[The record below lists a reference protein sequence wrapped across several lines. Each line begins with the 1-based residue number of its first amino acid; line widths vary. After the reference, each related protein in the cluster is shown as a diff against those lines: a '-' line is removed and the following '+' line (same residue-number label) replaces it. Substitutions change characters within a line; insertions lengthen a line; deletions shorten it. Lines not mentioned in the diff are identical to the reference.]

1 MGVGCA
7 TGLTQRTHVRGSEGC
22 FMNKNNKSEKV
33 DWDRAL
39 RRLAHEHAHV
49 RAWPRSYTE
58 DYALATQKLRTLR
71 GEAPR
76 LSAIR
81 INVELTGIA
90 DNLPEGCSVRAE
102 LRRLVGLFSAP
113 SVYDQPTGQTATAEP
128 LARAELRGRIP
139 ELLEDLEE
147 LAWEAQGESDG

>member
-1 MGVGCA
+1 
-7 TGLTQRTHVRGSEGC
+7 
-22 FMNKNNKSEKV
+22 MNKNNKSEKV

-90 DNLPEGCSVRAE
+90 DNLPEGCAFAPRCDKAQENCRAGDIVLQGAASRAVRC
-102 LRRLVGLFSAP
+102 L
-113 SVYDQPTGQTATAEP
+113 Y
-128 LARAELRGRIP
+128 P
-139 ELLEDLEE
+139 ED
-147 LAWEAQGESDG
+147 AV